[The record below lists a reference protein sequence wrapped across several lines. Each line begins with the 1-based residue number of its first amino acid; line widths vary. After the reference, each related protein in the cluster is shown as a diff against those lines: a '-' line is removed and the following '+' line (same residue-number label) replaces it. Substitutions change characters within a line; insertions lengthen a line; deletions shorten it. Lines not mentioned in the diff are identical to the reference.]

1 MIESNRYCIIMAGGI
16 GSRFWPV
23 SRNAT
28 PKQFLDILGT
38 GRSFLQETCSRIEQ
52 IIPVENI
59 MIVTSER
66 YRDLVKSQVPQIK
79 EENILLEPHRRN
91 TATCIAY
98 ATYKLFRK
106 NKNATIVVSPSDHLI
121 INEELFLQTIER
133 AMNYASEHDVLFTLG
148 IKPTRPETAYGYI
161 QTNRAEKVKVEDW
174 EACRVKTFTEK
185 PDADLAKVFVESGE
199 FLWNSG
205 IYIWNIKTIMEE
217 LEHYLPE
224 IANSFKDG
232 MDLYYTE
239 AETRYIK
246 GVYETCNGISIDYG
260 VMERTDKSL
269 VMEATFGWSD
279 MGTWHSLYV
288 QSHKDEKDNVVR
300 AENSLVQCTESSL
313 ILTTNREKLMVIKGL
328 DNYMIIDTPDALLV
342 CPKNETD
349 FKDVITDLAVHEL
362 NKYQ

>member
-52 IIPVENI
+52 IIPVKNI

-174 EACRVKTFTEK
+174 EAYRVKTFTEK

-288 QSHKDEKDNVVR
+288 QSHKDEKDNMVR

-313 ILTTNREKLMVIKGL
+313 ILTTNKEKLMVIKGL

>member
-1 MIESNRYCIIMAGGI
+1 MAGGI

-38 GRSFLQETCSRIEQ
+38 GRSFLQETFSRFEQ
-52 IIPVENI
+52 IIPAENI

-66 YRDLVKSQVPQIK
+66 YGDLVKSQIPQIK
-79 EENILLEPHRRN
+79 EENLLLEPHRRN
-91 TATCIAY
+91 TAPCIAY
-98 ATYKLFRK
+98 AVYKLFKK
-106 NKNATIVVSPSDHLI
+106 NKNATIVVSSSDHLI
-121 INEELFLQTIER
+121 SNEELFLQTIER
-133 AMNYASEHDVLFTLG
+133 AMNYASQHDVLFTLG

-174 EACRVKTFTEK
+174 EAYGVKTFTEK
-185 PDADLAKVFVESGE
+185 PDADLAKVFLESGE

-217 LEHYLPE
+217 LERYLPE
-224 IANSFKDG
+224 IADSFKDG
-232 MDLYYTE
+232 MELYYTE
-239 AETRYIK
+239 AESRYIK
-246 GVYETCNGISIDYG
+246 GIYETCNGISIDYG
-260 VMERTDKSL
+260 VMEKTDKSL
-269 VMEATFGWSD
+269 VMEATFDWSD

-288 QSHKDEKDNVVR
+288 RSYKDEKDNVVK
-300 AENSLVQCTESSL
+300 AEHSLVERTESSL
-313 ILTTNREKLMVIKGL
+313 IFTTDKEKLMVVKGL

-349 FKDVITDLAVHEL
+349 FKDVITDLAVNEL